1 MKAAPECYACTLER
15 VKRVAAASTADAAKQ
30 ELCVAAA
37 ERLLAECAAACPSY
51 MGTLEN
57 DALAAITGNAD
68 PYAKQKRA
76 LIRKALALYP
86 EAERFVRSGDAFRNA
101 ALVAICGNALE
112 FSNPQ
117 CDFGSV
123 GKALAGSRQG
133 LAIDDT
139 ATLEE
144 MVQNA
149 GTVLYICD
157 NAAEAVFDRLLMK
170 EISKSAALSIAVA
183 SRPMRDDASL
193 AEAKKIG
200 LDKLG
205 TIISKGNCFGVW
217 PERCT
222 REFLAAFETA
232 DVIVA
237 KGMSCYETL
246 TEMPGAIRNRAG
258 MLFKA
263 KCAPVARSAGVERG
277 SNVCKVA

>member
-15 VKRVAAASTADAAKQ
+15 VKRVAAASTGDAAKR
-30 ELCVAAA
+30 ERCVAAA
-37 ERLLAECAAACPSY
+37 KRLLAECAGSCPSY

-57 DALAAITGNAD
+57 DALAGITGNAD
-68 PYAKQKRA
+68 PYAKQKRE
-76 LIRKALALYP
+76 LIKNALALYP
-86 EAERFVRSGDAFRNA
+86 EAERFAGGSFKNA
-101 ALVAICGNALE
+101 ALAAICANALE

-123 GKALAGSRQG
+123 QQALADARQG

-139 ATLEE
+139 ARLRE
-144 MVQNA
+144 MVRAASN
-149 GTVLYICD
+149 VLYICD

-170 EISKSAALSIAVA
+170 EIAKSAALSIAVA

-193 AEAKKIG
+193 AEAKSIG
-200 LDKLG
+200 LGKFG
-205 TIISKGNCFGVW
+205 TVIPKGDCFGVW

-222 REFLAAFETA
+222 KDFLAAFETA
-232 DVIVA
+232 DVIIA

-246 TEMPGAIRNRAG
+246 TEMPDAIRSRTA

-277 SNVCKVA
+277 SNVCKVV